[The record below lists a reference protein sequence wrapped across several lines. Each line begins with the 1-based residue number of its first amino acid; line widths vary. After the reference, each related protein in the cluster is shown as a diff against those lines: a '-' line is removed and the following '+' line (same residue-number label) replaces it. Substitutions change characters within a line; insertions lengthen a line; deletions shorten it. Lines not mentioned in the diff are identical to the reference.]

1 MDTKLENIW
10 DLKPDGEDVSRGA
23 GNAGLVGGELALS
36 WRRRKGQGTKKPHGT
51 FCNFHI
57 YVPRLNVR
65 ADLQ

>member
-36 WRRRKGQGTKKPHGT
+36 WHRTKNKKNPMVPFVTST
-51 FCNFHI
+51 FMF
-57 YVPRLNVR
+57 LG
-65 ADLQ
+65 